1 MAVRDAG
8 IRRTIPRGVVRI
20 QEKKGVVKGK
30 LGTLYSNQMM
40 NLYGRARL
48 NLGTTMSDYR
58 F

>member
-1 MAVRDAG
+1 
-8 IRRTIPRGVVRI
+8 VRI

-30 LGTLYSNQMM
+30 LGTLYPNQMM

-48 NLGTTMSDYR
+48 NLGMTMSNYR